1 MKLLG
6 IALAGALASAVSLPA
21 AAAESVLTLEQA
33 LQMAR
38 RRNRNLVVERARLA
52 QVRTNVEQAW
62 AALFP
67 RVAAEGRYSR
77 NYKQAEISFG
87 PGVPPLVVQP
97 ANQLDGA
104 ITFSMPLVAPPAY
117 PALQAVKA
125 GVRAAEEDLATFE
138 TSLLLTVAQTFY
150 AASVA
155 DEVVVAR
162 QSNVGVA
169 RATLTTAQK
178 RLEAGT
184 VTKVDAGRAELALL
198 RAEQLE
204 REARTARA
212 RTYRSLGT
220 LIQAT
225 ASFRVEAA
233 ASRPALPPAQDLEMV
248 LRLRPE
254 FRSLEATWQAA
265 ESQKRAHGWRWAP
278 TLSAF
283 GNIRRFN
290 YDNFAFDRHS
300 WVLGAQLD
308 WVLYDGG
315 TRDAQRHLA
324 AAQAAEAQ
332 ARAQALRDDVR
343 DDLADGREQLD
354 TKQRAL
360 ETAERSVAL
369 ARETLALVRIQYQ
382 AGSVTQVD
390 LLQAQDALAATQEA
404 QAQARYEVALADLG
418 LRRAAGT
425 FPGP

>member
-1 MKLLG
+1 MMKLLG
-6 IALAGALASAVSLPA
+6 VALAGALVSAVSLSA
-21 AAAESVLTLEQA
+21 AAEESVLTLEQA

-38 RRNRNLVVERARLA
+38 KRNRNLSVERARLA

-67 RVAAEGRYSR
+67 TLAAEGRYSR
-77 NYKQAEISFG
+77 NYKHVELSFG
-87 PGVPPLVVQP
+87 PGGTLVVQP
-97 ANQLDGA
+97 DNQLDGA
-104 ITFSMPLVAPPAY
+104 LNFSMPLVAPPAY

-125 GVRAAEEDLATFE
+125 SGRAAEEDLATFE
-138 TSLLLTVAQTFY
+138 ASLLFTVAQTFY

-162 QSNVGVA
+162 QSNVGVV
-169 RATLTTAQK
+169 RATLTTAQT
-178 RLEAGT
+178 RLAAGT
-184 VTKVDAGRAELALL
+184 VTRVDVGRAELAVL

-204 REARTARA
+204 REARTARE
-212 RTYRSLGT
+212 RTYRSLRT

-225 ASFRVEAA
+225 TSFQVQAPA
-233 ASRPALPPAQDLEMV
+233 VRPAPPPAQELEMV
-248 LRLRPE
+248 LQLRPE
-254 FRSLEATWQAA
+254 FRSLQATREAA
-265 ESQKRAHGWRWAP
+265 ESQQRAHRWRWAP

-283 GNIRRFN
+283 GNARKFN
-290 YDNFAFDRHS
+290 YDNFAFDRYS
-300 WVLGAQLD
+300 WVVGAKLD
-308 WVLYDGG
+308 WVLFDGG

-332 ARAQALRDDVR
+332 ARAEALRDDIR
-343 DDLADGREQLD
+343 DDLADGRQHLD

-390 LLQAQDALAATQEA
+390 LLQAQDALATSQEA
-404 QAQARYEVALADLG
+404 QAQARYEVALADLT
-418 LRRAAGT
+418 LRRTAGT
-425 FPGP
+425 FPGR